1 LVIVSLIYTL
11 LLAWNDQHAGT
22 LVRAELAA
30 GT

>member
-1 LVIVSLIYTL
+1 LIYTL